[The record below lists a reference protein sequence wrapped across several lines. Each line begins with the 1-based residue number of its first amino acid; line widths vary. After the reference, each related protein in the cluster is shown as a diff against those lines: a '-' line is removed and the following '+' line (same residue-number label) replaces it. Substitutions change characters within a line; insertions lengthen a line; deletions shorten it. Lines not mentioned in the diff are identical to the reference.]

1 MRGKKRR
8 WILLLIACIVVLMF
22 VGCGGNKDTSGDADP
37 SSQTETIEET
47 AGNDDVD
54 ESEDVN
60 DSSAGISPDFKA
72 AMDSYEA
79 FFDEYVEFM
88 KKYENADSTSQMSMM
103 SDFADYMTKY
113 SEVLSALEKIE
124 DEDLSDAEMAYYLE
138 VYSRIMKKMSEVA

>member
-1 MRGKKRR
+1 ML
-8 WILLLIACIVVLMF
+8 ILIACLVMLMF
-22 VGCGGNKDTSGDADP
+22 AGCGGNKDTSDDADI
-37 SSQTETIEET
+37 SSQTETVEE
-47 AGNDDVD
+47 AADNEDVEE

-60 DSSAGISPDFKA
+60 DSAVGVSPDFKA

-113 SEVLSALEKIE
+113 SEALSALDKIE
-124 DEDLSDAEMAYYLE
+124 DEDLNDAEMAYYLE